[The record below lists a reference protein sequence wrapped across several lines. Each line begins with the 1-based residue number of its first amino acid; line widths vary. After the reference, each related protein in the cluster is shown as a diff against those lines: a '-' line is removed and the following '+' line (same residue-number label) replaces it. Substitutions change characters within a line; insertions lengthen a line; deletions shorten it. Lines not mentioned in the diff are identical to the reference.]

1 MQTRADCRNLNHLDS
16 PYGDHEA
23 EAGAWSL
30 RLGMQRQVTEHSL
43 AFPGLPVPKEE
54 QLGLMLSPLSS
65 TCLFLEGKQ
74 KDICESKHYIRWILL
89 HHCYF
94 DRTEKRRRLYFR

>member
-1 MQTRADCRNLNHLDS
+1 MDPS
-16 PYGDHEA
+16 YGDH

-43 AFPGLPVPKEE
+43 AFLGLPMPEEE
-54 QLGLMLSPLSS
+54 QLGLMLSSTSS
-65 TCLFLEGKQ
+65 THLLLEGKQ
-74 KDICESKHYIRWILL
+74 RDICESNRYIMLVLL

-94 DRTEKRRRLYFR
+94 DRTKNSCNFYFR